1 MRTKFVRMTG
11 YEPATIIVQLSCSS
25 TKPRR
30 ESEHRH
36 VGLLNWRRAWTQ
48 GRSHSMHGSESAS
61 GKRQIAQFLCAFWDK
76 QTFTRGVR
84 VARVPQGVE
93 TAGLEVQGEGQS

>member
-1 MRTKFVRMTG
+1 
-11 YEPATIIVQLSCSS
+11 
-25 TKPRR
+25 
-30 ESEHRH
+30 
-36 VGLLNWRRAWTQ
+36 
-48 GRSHSMHGSESAS
+48 MHGSESAS

-93 TAGLEVQGEGQS
+93 TAGLEVQGEGNPAKPLVNYGLFGPTYMGSLFALKGLSLSS